1 MSKEKKE
8 FEKKEDSQEI
18 KIEKKGEQEV
28 KTDNKKMN
36 KKKLIFIIISA
47 IVLLILGLLIFK
59 LSPKKNVLN
68 IDNAKV
74 MAEEFINNNLMLPGT
89 KATIKEITEE
99 YGLYKLSIDLG
110 DAGTGELID
119 SYISQDGELF
129 FPQSINIKEYEDS
142 LNSSSTTE
150 VTEVTNKT
158 DKPVIELFV
167 MSECPYGT
175 QMEKGLI
182 SVLETL
188 KDSVDFTLK
197 FNTYAMHEKAELD
210 EEMTQYCIQKEN
222 NDKLL
227 SYLNCYVKS
236 GKSDTCLTET
246 DINKNNIDN
255 CVNKIDKEYKI
266 SESYNDKSTWLNDT
280 YPIFPIYQ
288 EDNDKYGV
296 EGSPTLVI
304 NGESI
309 DSARDSQSLL
319 TLVCSAFT
327 TAPESCQTQLSTT
340 EPSYGFGE

>member
-1 MSKEKKE
+1 MDKEKKE
-8 FEKKEDSQEI
+8 EKN
-18 KIEKKGEQEV
+18 EKT
-28 KTDNKKMN
+28 TDKKMN

-47 IVLLILGLLIFK
+47 VVLLILALLVFK
-59 LSPKKNVLN
+59 LSPKKNDLN
-68 IDNAKV
+68 INDAKV

-89 KATIKEITEE
+89 KATIKEITKE

-129 FPQSINIKEYEDS
+129 FPQSINIQEYENS
-142 LNSSSTTE
+142 LNSSSSE
-150 VTEVTNKT
+150 KTEVTNKT

-175 QMEKGLI
+175 QIEKGLI

-188 KDSVDFTLK
+188 KDSVDFKLK

-227 SYLNCYVKS
+227 SYLSCYVKS
-236 GKSDTCLTET
+236 GKSDDCLSET
-246 DINKNNIDN
+246 GINKNDIDK
-255 CVNKIDKEYKI
+255 CVEKTDKEYKI
-266 SESYNDKSTWLNDT
+266 SESYADKSTWLNDT

-296 EGSPTLVI
+296 EGSPTLII
-304 NGESI
+304 NGEMVS
-309 DSARDSQSLL
+309 SARDSQSLL
-319 TLVCSAFT
+319 NLVCSSFN

-340 EPSYGFGE
+340 EPGYGFGE